1 MAKAAHHPP
10 TPTLTDEEWNS
21 IQRKAKASPADGDVR
36 KGAPSASSRR
46 RQNRSMPSLLGR
58 ESSPLPLATSLGSVF
73 GHDSPSAAR
82 IALRSTWSHP
92 QARSRLC

>member
-1 MAKAAHHPP
+1 MATFVKARRAPARGDGR
-10 TPTLTDEEWNS
+10 TDLRRLCWW
-21 IQRKAKASPADGDVR
+21 
-36 KGAPSASSRR
+36 SR
-46 RQNRSMPSLLGR
+46 
-58 ESSPLPLATSLGSVF
+58 PLPLATSLGSVF